1 MTALFAIARRE
12 LGAYFATPIG
22 WICLTAFTLLSGMFY
37 VLDLIYYNQMLGD
50 SVMNPSMAS
59 QLNIND
65 AILAPWFGQ
74 LGVTALLITPALSM
88 RLLAEDRRSRAIELL
103 LTSPIS
109 SYSIAFG
116 KLLGA
121 AGFAAVI
128 IAGTLPGIGILF
140 ALGDPDRGVV
150 GTNLLGI
157 YLLTVALMSMGLF
170 FSALTE
176 NQIVALVLAFGCGL
190 VLWIVGWGGEF
201 GDEGALKTVLNYISL
216 PTHMEDMGN
225 GLLRAKSLAYFL
237 TFIGFFGFAT
247 AQRVE
252 ALRWR

>member
-1 MTALFAIARRE
+1 MTALLSIARRE
-12 LGAYFATPIG
+12 LAAYFATPIG
-22 WICLTAFTLLSGMFY
+22 WICLTAFTLLSGMFF

-50 SVMNPSMAS
+50 SVMNPSMAE
-59 QLNIND
+59 QLNVND
-65 AILAPWFGQ
+65 ALLAPWFGQ

-88 RLLAEDRRSRAIELL
+88 RLLAEDRRSKAIELL

-109 SYSIAFG
+109 SNSIAFG

-140 ALGDPDRGVV
+140 ALGDPDQGVV
-150 GTNLLGI
+150 ATNLLGL
-157 YLLTVALMSMGLF
+157 YLLTVALMAMGLF
-170 FSALTE
+170 YSSLTE
-176 NQIVALVLAFGCGL
+176 NQIVALVLAFGTGL
-190 VLWIVGWGGEF
+190 MLWIVGWGGEF
-201 GDEGALKTVLNYISL
+201 GDEGVLKTVLNYLSL

-225 GLLRAKSLAYFL
+225 GLLRAKNLAYFL

-247 AQRVE
+247 AQRVD